1 MIKKDIEKN
10 NRERK
15 QLSRMNEKTLNP
27 EKYLLKKKSER
38 ERLRLI
44 KERNLVWFNPVKKQ
58 QMMLLFQFHAKNI
71 SNQLIY
77 LKVWNHFELNSL
89 FLEALRKPYRSAQL
103 KKASY
108 QGLSKTLPD

>member
-44 KERNLVWFNPVKKQ
+44 KERNLV
-58 QMMLLFQFHAKNI
+58 
-71 SNQLIY
+71 
-77 LKVWNHFELNSL
+77 
-89 FLEALRKPYRSAQL
+89 
-103 KKASY
+103 
-108 QGLSKTLPD
+108 

>member
-15 QLSRMNEKTLNP
+15 QLSRMSEKTLNP

-44 KERNLVWFNPVKKQ
+44 KERNLV
-58 QMMLLFQFHAKNI
+58 
-71 SNQLIY
+71 
-77 LKVWNHFELNSL
+77 
-89 FLEALRKPYRSAQL
+89 
-103 KKASY
+103 
-108 QGLSKTLPD
+108 

>member
-44 KERNLVWFNPVKKQ
+44 KERNLP
-58 QMMLLFQFHAKNI
+58 
-71 SNQLIY
+71 
-77 LKVWNHFELNSL
+77 
-89 FLEALRKPYRSAQL
+89 
-103 KKASY
+103 
-108 QGLSKTLPD
+108 